1 MTGTQCHWASELN
14 YKPPTKTVL
23 NQYQYLVYELFF
35 NTSFDLYD
43 VGSKIL
49 KIFLSMKDNYWAKSL
64 YKFINLYKLF
74 YLKLLSLYII

>member
-23 NQYQYLVYELFF
+23 SQYQYLVYELFF

-43 VGSKIL
+43 AGSKIL
-49 KIFLSMKDNYWAKSL
+49 KIFLSMKDNHWGKSL